1 MFSIYIQVETVGDL
15 NTFNQIWMECW
26 LEKGYMLDPTDNHV
40 DRFIIQDLDNRNVGT
55 LEFRQYYPTIEN
67 SINTVFP
74 FQKLEHLSTNPKKVI
89 EIDKVA
95 ILKQHR
101 GKNLER
107 LLSLCVNYS
116 EFYEIEYCV
125 VLLERVF
132 YKALKNVYKVPLEK
146 VGDPIYYKGD
156 HVIPTV
162 LFPNLIYSQKE
173 LYPWLTSIKTE
184 FNKTPI
190 SI

>member
-1 MFSIYIQVETVGDL
+1 MYSIYIQVETVGDL
-15 NTFNQIWMECW
+15 NSFNQIWMECW
-26 LEKGYMLDPTDNHV
+26 LEKGYMLDPTDEIV
-40 DRFIIQDLDNRNVGT
+40 DRFIIQDIDNRNIGT
-55 LEFRQYYPTIEN
+55 IEFRQYYPTTDN
-67 SINTVFP
+67 DINTVFP
-74 FQKLEHLSTNPKKVI
+74 FQKVEHLSMNSKRVI

-116 EFYEIEYCV
+116 EFYKIEYCV

-146 VGDPIYYKGD
+146 MGDPIYYKGD

-162 LFPNLIYSQKE
+162 LFPSLIYSRKE
-173 LYPWLTSIKTE
+173 LYPWLTYNKPDFS
-184 FNKTPI
+184 KTPI
-190 SI
+190 YF